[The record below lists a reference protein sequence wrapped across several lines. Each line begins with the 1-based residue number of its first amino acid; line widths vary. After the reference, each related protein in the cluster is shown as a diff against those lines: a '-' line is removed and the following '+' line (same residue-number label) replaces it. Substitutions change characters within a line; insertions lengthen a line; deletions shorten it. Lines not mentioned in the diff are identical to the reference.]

1 MRYSIPEKVSYVTE
15 TLEKAGFDAYL
26 VGGCVRDLIISREP
40 KDWDVT
46 TNAQPEQIVS
56 LFHKAVYENNFGT
69 VGVIHETEPLDS
81 PVRNI
86 EVTTY
91 RSETTYSDRRHPDA
105 IEFAQTLE
113 EDLKR
118 RDFTMNAMAY
128 QVSQETLIDPFD
140 GRKDLDQQLIQAVG
154 NPVKRFSEDAL
165 RIMRAVRFAAE
176 LGFTIESNTQDA
188 IAQFSAN
195 LKYVSPERIREEFV
209 KMIQSNQPKQG
220 IMLCHELGILPFVS
234 PELEGCFGIDQNK
247 SHVFDVGTHL
257 VNSLQHAADREF
269 PLHVRL
275 AALFHDI
282 GKPATRRFDKAAGDY
297 TFYGHEVVGAKITK
311 RTLHELKFDK
321 KTIEKVTKLVR
332 YHMFF
337 SDPDEITLSAVRR
350 MIVNV
355 GKDLIWDLI
364 HVRYSDRIGMGRPK
378 EAPYRLR
385 KYESMIEE
393 ALRDPVSV
401 KMLKLNGD
409 VMINEMDFKPG
420 PRMGW
425 ILHALLEHVLD
436 DPSKNT
442 QDYLEHWARELDRLP
457 DEELQAM
464 GEAGKSKRD
473 ELEEAEVA
481 QLRKKHKVN

>member
-1 MRYSIPEKVSYVTE
+1 
-15 TLEKAGFDAYL
+15 
-26 VGGCVRDLIISREP
+26 
-40 KDWDVT
+40 
-46 TNAQPEQIVS
+46 
-56 LFHKAVYENNFGT
+56 
-69 VGVIHETEPLDS
+69 
-81 PVRNI
+81 
-86 EVTTY
+86 
-91 RSETTYSDRRHPDA
+91 
-105 IEFAQTLE
+105 
-113 EDLKR
+113 
-118 RDFTMNAMAY
+118 
-128 QVSQETLIDPFD
+128 
-140 GRKDLDQQLIQAVG
+140 
-154 NPVKRFSEDAL
+154 
-165 RIMRAVRFAAE
+165 
-176 LGFTIESNTQDA
+176 
-188 IAQFSAN
+188 
-195 LKYVSPERIREEFV
+195 
-209 KMIQSNQPKQG
+209 
-220 IMLCHELGILPFVS
+220 MLCHELGILPFVS